1 VLTVSE
7 LIAADP
13 GATARAG
20 LAWHRLA
27 GTLAS
32 HTADLDRQLNSLRG
46 AWTGSAADAA
56 TALVRQLCVE
66 LDAARP
72 ALLGID
78 RVLAEHAATVA
89 RAQRIA
95 VSARGYAGCSPVT
108 IGPDGTATV
117 DLTGEKP
124 DAGDY
129 AAAEQITADLHRAL
143 DLAER
148 SDAAGASRLGE
159 LGPVRPT
166 GHPDRPPDRDPTHVS
181 VWWQGLSPA
190 EQQWLV
196 EHQPELIGNLDGI
209 PTSTRDLANRT
220 RLDALLADPHT
231 RHRDALLAIQAR
243 LDRGGPTYLLGLSTD
258 GRGRAI
264 VALGDPDTADHV
276 VTCVPGLGGNLDHVT
291 DELTRIGHLATATRQ
306 AAPDQTTSVIAWLGY
321 DAPSWLPEAAV
332 AGPAQRAEPHLH
344 DFQTGLRL
352 THQGSASHNTVIGMS
367 YGSTVVGLTGHSA
380 GLPVDDV
387 VLIGSP
393 GVGVAHAGDLGLD
406 PAHVWASTARHDVI
420 NAAADPRVVRPDLP
434 PSLRP
439 LFGRHT
445 DQLWF
450 GPSPSSPGFG
460 AHVFTSA
467 PGSPL
472 NPIGAHVG
480 YYDEGNPALSNLAD
494 IAVGDF
500 AAIS

>member
-1 VLTVSE
+1 VLTVSA

-27 GTLAS
+27 GTLAI
-32 HTADLDRQLNSLRG
+32 HTADLDRQVNSLRG

-56 TALVRQLCVE
+56 TTLVRQLCVE

-108 IGPDGTATV
+108 IGSDGTTTV

-159 LGPVRPT
+159 LGPVRPA

-181 VWWQGLSPA
+181 VWWRGLPPA

-196 EHQPELIGNLDGI
+196 EHQPELIGNLNGI
-209 PTSTRDLANRT
+209 PASTRDLANRS
-220 RLDALLADPHT
+220 RLYALLADPHT
-231 RHRDALLAIQAR
+231 GHRDALLAIQAR
-243 LDRGGPTYLLGLSTD
+243 LDRGGPAYLLGLSTD

-291 DELTRIGHLATATRQ
+291 DELTRIGHLATATRH

-321 DAPSWLPEAAV
+321 DAPSWLPEAAL
-332 AGPAQRAEPHLH
+332 A
-344 DFQTGLRL
+344 
-352 THQGSASHNTVIGMS
+352 
-367 YGSTVVGLTGHSA
+367 GHSA

-406 PAHVWASTARHDVI
+406 PTHVWASTARHDVI
-420 NAAADPRVVRPDLP
+420 NAAADPLAVRPDLP

-467 PGSPL
+467 PGSPV